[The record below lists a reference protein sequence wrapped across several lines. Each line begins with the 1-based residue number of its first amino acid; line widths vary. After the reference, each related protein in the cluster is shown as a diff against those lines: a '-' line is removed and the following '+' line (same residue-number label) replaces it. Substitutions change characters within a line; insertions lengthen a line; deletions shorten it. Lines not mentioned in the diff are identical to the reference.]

1 MSEPAISVLMIT
13 HNQGDLLRV
22 AVRSMLDQTWR
33 DLEVVVVD
41 NGVSDGS
48 VDALAAEVGDPRL
61 RIVRLPTN
69 TGIAAGLNHGVP
81 HCRARLIALMDS
93 DDISHP
99 RRLELQLAVLAAE
112 PELTGVSC
120 DARMIDT
127 AGRPIGEWRSFH
139 APEDIRRYAAYNMP
153 LHHPGMLMRREIVEQ
168 VPYRTEFELASDFDF
183 MSRAVHHGRFASLPV
198 LLYDYRRHP
207 GSATVARETSSM
219 ISRCVVR
226 VAAARRAAG
235 RPESLDELT
244 RVAATQEKAGLSL
257 ERIYRYYAAQC
268 RREGFGA
275 LACLHAALAMRERPG
290 LTNAAGYGWSLLRA
304 LINEPAALPAA
315 LHGLMKGPFWLLLKR
330 RGFPAFPRY

>member
-22 AVRSMLDQTWR
+22 AVQSMLDQTWR

-41 NGVSDGS
+41 NGVTDGS
-48 VDALAAEVGDPRL
+48 VDALVAEVGDPRL
-61 RIVRLPTN
+61 RIVRLPAN

-81 HCRARLIALMDS
+81 HCRGRHIALMDS

-112 PELTGVSC
+112 PELAGVSC
-120 DARMIDT
+120 DARMIDA

-139 APEDIRRYAAYNMP
+139 TPEDIRRYAAYNMP
-153 LHHPGMLMRREIVEQ
+153 LHHPGMLMRREVPEQ
-168 VPYRTEFELASDFDF
+168 VPYREEFELASDFDF
-183 MSRAVHHGRFASLPV
+183 MSRAVDRWRFASLPV

-207 GSATVARETSSM
+207 GSSTVARELSSM

-235 RPESLDELT
+235 RPEDLGELT
-244 RVAATQEKAGLSL
+244 RLAAAQAATGLSL
-257 ERIYRYYAAQC
+257 EQIYRAYAALC

-275 LACLHAALAMRERPG
+275 LACLHAALAMREQPG
-290 LTNAAGYGWSLLRA
+290 WANAASYGWSLLRA
-304 LINEPAALPAA
+304 LVHEPSALPAA
-315 LHGLMKGPFWLLLKR
+315 LHGLVKGPFWLLLKR